1 VIDPSGPFA
10 VCPACGHAHRFVRLP
25 LFVLTGASG
34 AGKSAVCLRLPARL
48 PECVAFEND
57 VLWRPEFATPADD
70 YRGYRNLCLRVAK
83 NIGQAGRPVVLCGTA
98 IPGQIEPCPERRY
111 FAEVHY
117 LALVADEAMLAARLR
132 ARPAWREAGGDEF
145 VARMTAFNRWLIDH
159 AAATAPPM
167 ALLDTSRR
175 TVDESVEDVV
185 NWVRARLASARPPTS
200 RDRPGERRPPAVGA
214 RRRLAPTTDGCSLTP
229 DA

>member
-1 VIDPSGPFA
+1 MFNVCPACGEYSEEKAIDPSGPFA

-34 AGKSAVCLRLPARL
+34 VGKTAVCLALPPQL
-48 PECVAFEND
+48 PECVAMETD
-57 VLWRPEFATPADD
+57 ILWRGEFATAEDD
-70 YRGYRNLCLRVAK
+70 YRGYRNLWLRVAK

-98 IPGQIEPCPERRY
+98 LPDPVEFCPERRY

-117 LALVADEAMLAARLR
+117 LALVADEATLTARLR

-159 AAATAPPM
+159 AATTAPPM

-175 TVDESVEDVV
+175 TVDESAAHVV
-185 NWVRARLASARPPTS
+185 NWVRARLA
-200 RDRPGERRPPAVGA
+200 PA
-214 RRRLAPTTDGCSLTP
+214 PLTP
-229 DA
+229 DP